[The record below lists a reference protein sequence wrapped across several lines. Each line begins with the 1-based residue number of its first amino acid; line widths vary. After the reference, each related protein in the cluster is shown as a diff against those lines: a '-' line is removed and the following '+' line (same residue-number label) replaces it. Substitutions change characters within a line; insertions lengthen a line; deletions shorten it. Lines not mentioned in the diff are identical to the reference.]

1 MVMQLNCL
9 LYKAFAKIVVYL
21 LAFVTKN
28 LRVRLDTSK
37 VWKRLKTSFHLICGF
52 SGEFKELKFGSS
64 VLMTGTGVYTYSLRG
79 GGSGRGLI

>member
-1 MVMQLNCL
+1 
-9 LYKAFAKIVVYL
+9 L
-21 LAFVTKN
+21 LAFGDKN

-37 VWKRLKTSFHLICGF
+37 VWKRLKTRFHFICNF
-52 SGEFKELKFGSS
+52 SGEFKEIKFGSS